1 MKPYVIVSGGFLKT
15 GAMDKANHAVAL
27 YLANR
32 GDEVHLVAYCIDE
45 DLRRHPNVVCHIVP
59 KLARSNMLSEPLL
72 NRIGRHWA
80 ARIADRGGRTI
91 VNGGNCEWD
100 DVNWVHY
107 LHAAWRPKMAAGP
120 LWKIKSAVGYLRS
133 VREER
138 KIVARAR
145 LAIANSEYTKRD
157 LQEKLGL
164 DARRIRTVYCGS
176 DPKLFRPASPT
187 ERVKLRQELE
197 LSASPCVAFV
207 GALGDR
213 RKGFDILFE
222 AWATLCGYAERW
234 DAQLVVAGA
243 GAELAAWKKRAAKR
257 GLASR
262 MRFLGFRNDIAQI
275 LRASDLLV
283 SPTRYEAYGLNVHEA
298 LCCGVPAL
306 VSADAGVAE
315 RYPESLRDFLIARPL
330 KVDFLVEKL
339 NAWRSALD
347 SWRELALCISKKL
360 REYTWN
366 DMAREIVA
374 LIDESEV
381 NLSHRESRLL

>member
-1 MKPYVIVSGGFLKT
+1 
-15 GAMDKANHAVAL
+15 
-27 YLANR
+27 
-32 GDEVHLVAYCIDE
+32 
-45 DLRRHPNVVCHIVP
+45 
-59 KLARSNMLSEPLL
+59 
-72 NRIGRHWA
+72 
-80 ARIADRGGRTI
+80 
-91 VNGGNCEWD
+91 
-100 DVNWVHY
+100 
-107 LHAAWRPKMAAGP
+107 
-120 LWKIKSAVGYLRS
+120 
-133 VREER
+133 
-138 KIVARAR
+138 
-145 LAIANSEYTKRD
+145 
-157 LQEKLGL
+157 
-164 DARRIRTVYCGS
+164 
-176 DPKLFRPASPT
+176 
-187 ERVKLRQELE
+187 
-197 LSASPCVAFV
+197 
-207 GALGDR
+207 
-213 RKGFDILFE
+213 
-222 AWATLCGYAERW
+222 
-234 DAQLVVAGA
+234 VVAGA

-262 MRFLGFRNDIAQI
+262 MRFLGFRDDIAQI

-283 SPTRYEAYGLNVHEA
+283 APTRYEAYGLNVHEA